1 MIGEMVEETVT
12 ISTQM
17 FARILAMV
25 SMAEESNVLPE
36 GCEWLQRRV
45 CDTLLLDRKSVV

>member
-25 SMAEESNVLPE
+25 SMARLTGGLRMASKK
-36 GCEWLQRRV
+36 GM
-45 CDTLLLDRKSVV
+45 